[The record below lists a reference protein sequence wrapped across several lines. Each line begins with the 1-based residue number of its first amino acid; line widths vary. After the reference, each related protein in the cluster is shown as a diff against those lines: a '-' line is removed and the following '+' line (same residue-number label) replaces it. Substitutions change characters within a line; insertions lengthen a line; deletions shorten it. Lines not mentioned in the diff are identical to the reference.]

1 MTDMERPDRFEAEE
15 NTEKES
21 GVMASLGNL
30 WNSLTGKNKE
40 ADLSDNERSQSQNE
54 LNAMRRKLDSKR

>member
-15 NTEKES
+15 TKEKES
-21 GVMASLGNL
+21 GMMASLGNL

-40 ADLSDNERSQSQNE
+40 SNLSDDERNQSQNE
-54 LNAMRRKLDSKR
+54 LNAMRRKLDTRR

>member
-1 MTDMERPDRFEAEE
+1 MNDMERPDRFEAEE
-15 NTEKES
+15 NAEKEPGMMS
-21 GVMASLGNL
+21 SLGNL

>member
-1 MTDMERPDRFEAEE
+1 MERPDRFEAEE
-15 NTEKES
+15 NAEKEPGMMS
-21 GVMASLGNL
+21 SLGNL